1 MPPTVRACPPPTTIT
16 RCCGGGSTSTATMAG
31 THVVHAHGA
40 SCAWCMVHV
49 HGMMSTATV
58 GRYVRKTRRYG
69 GSWPLQI
76 GNALFWRRETFAYVC
91 HEEVLLAAVLAAACD
106 EESSSEYFG
115 REPQVGLCVG
125 LRHTKSGRLLVA
137 ITCHLSSHFQE
148 PWRQVAQSHAVVAA
162 GCALA
167 EKMGEGTAVVM
178 GADLNSIPGSGVY
191 QLITHATLA
200 ASHPHMQHCGR
211 ADDVS
216 MPSFGKLG
224 GGGADLQLTMPL
236 ASAYAAV
243 LGQVHHPTSTPP
255 GTREPKF
262 GK

>member
-1 MPPTVRACPPPTTIT
+1 MVRSAWC
-16 RCCGGGSTSTATMAG
+16 
-31 THVVHAHGA
+31 VVHG
-40 SCAWCMVHV
+40 AWCVVRGAWRVARGACTWDDEHD
-49 HGMMSTATV
+49 HDA
-58 GRYVRKTRRYG
+58 RYVRKTRRYG

-125 LRHTKSGRLLVA
+125 LRHVKSGRQLVA

-243 LGQVHHPTSTPP
+243 LGQVRHPHPHPHPKPQTPNP
-255 GTREPKF
+255 KLQTPNSEPQTPNPKPNPH
-262 GK
+262 

>member
-1 MPPTVRACPPPTTIT
+1 MHSRLKGEKIRKVLKVLDLTKSTYCPAFN
-16 RCCGGGSTSTATMAG
+16 RLC
-31 THVVHAHGA
+31 
-40 SCAWCMVHV
+40 
-49 HGMMSTATV
+49 
-58 GRYVRKTRRYG
+58 K
-69 GSWPLQI
+69 
-76 GNALFWRRETFAYVC
+76 
-91 HEEVLLAAVLAAACD
+91 EVAAACD

-224 GGGADLQLTMPL
+224 GSLNLNKLVSSSFFFGKL
-236 ASAYAAV
+236 V
-243 LGQVHHPTSTPP
+243 LGSFSL
-255 GTREPKF
+255 GKLSSRFGGGSF
-262 GK
+262 GKLGGSLNLGTLVRISFILGELVSSSFNLSKLSSL